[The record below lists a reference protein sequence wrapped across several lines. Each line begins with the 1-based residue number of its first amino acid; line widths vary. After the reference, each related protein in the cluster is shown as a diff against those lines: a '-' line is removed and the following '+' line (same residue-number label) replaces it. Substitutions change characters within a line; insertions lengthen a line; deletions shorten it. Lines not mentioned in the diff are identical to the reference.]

1 MPFFIK
7 IKSLIGLLCLLI
19 SFDLNSA
26 DPNFAGYLFDQPTI
40 ETNFPNELVREA
52 DKDTATI
59 TDEKIYNLP
68 PRVWMTFDGKGARNG
83 PDDDDGDWLHYAFGM
98 AGIIGAKLGLSAQEM
113 EQFIKHYGEDG
124 IDHDWA
130 AWTELKDMVD
140 AYKSGGKEHKK
151 YFDLYVNGLFK
162 QVIPLARKIQTNYG
176 KIPKTSLSKLDVI
189 PGITKLDLKSPID
202 GISFYNQT
210 TFVTTTVPTSR
221 NWSKPKPISD
231 NDILLGKNEQK
242 LNISENYFRHAFKI
256 LTGFLPDWN
265 DIYKKYYNGT
275 NPLNPFDTMDSW
287 GYVTDPL
294 PEIYKKA
301 CICPNGDVLVLGND
315 CQPYFYEKST
325 SKVYGYALKY
335 RDGCLDIAA
344 GQSKVA
350 ILYRG
355 NSLKIKTYT
364 DAAMNTWKVYDRGIT
379 PVAPWNAPRDNIN
392 SWGYAYHTHETY
404 QQGIPDWRDTPAL
417 VTKYQSKYLDDK
429 TSAWDTKTLTTDCK
443 LVSIGFDDSIWLV
456 STDGK
461 ILKLKSDDSTLE
473 ATGASNIVKLS
484 VGNGLAAAIDESGF
498 LYLCNYTSSST
509 AYAFNK
515 TELKVHDCSVSS
527 DNGIAL
533 VDDKNSAYYLE
544 PTFLK
549 NLTPQDI
556 TNNSP
561 INLKT
566 TDTTPLSFDIA
577 ASGIVSLNATGKA
590 FFIEKN
596 PQFNL
601 ITLKAE
607 NGKYLGAHKNNATF
621 ADNTQLMADLTAQ
634 DVPSIATPEA
644 LNTTSQGQWI
654 LIKDASW
661 TATKKTYLIMERLS
675 KKYIGKINGTN
686 QLGVVADAN
695 KTIFEITAA
704 STTGAAAIGT
714 SSDFEIFIKSV
725 GSASKFKI
733 GTVEISALESKLI
746 MLAALCQIYVDNSS
760 TLEPSAGETAKTVS
774 TAVCTTFYGKADGW
788 PNGLSLADRS
798 LSILKLMDEL
808 STEQTNI
815 DAVISKSGL
824 LLIINKTT
832 RAISDK
838 FSDNTEIKELADQIS
853 KRFKVQTK
861 ASGFADRLADLKI
874 AFTSITN
881 ETEAKT
887 FFTNLENLIKDR
899 VEADS
904 TDFTSLKTWV
914 GEMNNKP
921 AELSYMKIIKTAGLQ
936 PKLAEFAAKIITPI
950 TIDEAIDRINRYS
963 TEIGVLNT
971 AQQSSFKTI
980 FDLLAGTNP
989 IKRVSISKTR
999 VQTLIQAGT
1008 KIKNL
1013 NPTMTGTTNTN
1024 NIDASMSAIN
1034 AIQLNNFKTGFLSK
1048 MRSLISSSI
1057 ATNFDATSGLWK
1069 LDSSAPTTTPRNA
1082 LDPTLFYTLETI
1094 WEDFKCYS
1102 QWTPDLSNPAN
1113 RVPLL
1118 MICNQIKDS
1127 ITTNFSSDPKYT
1139 TLKTEVEKT
1148 ITDLTAAA
1156 NNKT

>member
-7 IKSLIGLLCLLI
+7 IKPLIGLLCLLI

-189 PGITKLDLKSPID
+189 PGITKLDLKNPVD

-275 NPLNPFDTMDSW
+275 NPLNPFDTTDSW

-301 CICPNGDVLVLGND
+301 CICQNGDVLILGND
-315 CQPYFYEKST
+315 CQPYFYQKSD
-325 SKVYGYALKY
+325 SKVYGYGLKY

-344 GQSKVA
+344 GQTKVA

-355 NSLKIKTYT
+355 NNLKIKTYT

-392 SWGYAYHTHETY
+392 SWGYAYYTQNTY
-404 QQGIPDWRDTPAL
+404 NQEVPEWRYTSDVSA
-417 VTKYQSKYLDDK
+417 KYPSKYLTDNI
-429 TSAWDTKTLTTDCK
+429 SAWDSKPISPDCK
-443 LVSIGFDDSIWLV
+443 LISIGFDDSIWLV

-484 VGNGLAAAIDESGF
+484 VGNGLAAAIDETGF
-498 LYLCNYTSSST
+498 LYLCNYLSADASWT
-509 AYAFNK
+509 FNK
-515 TELKVHDCSVSS
+515 TELKVHDCSVSYE
-527 DNGIAL
+527 NGIVL
-533 VDDKNSAYYLE
+533 VDDKNSAYYLD

-556 TNNSP
+556 ANNSP

-566 TDTTPLSFDIA
+566 TDTSPLSFDIA

-746 MLAALCQIYVDNSS
+746 MLAALCQIYVNDSN
-760 TLEPSAGETAKTVS
+760 TLEPSAGETAKSVS
-774 TAVCTTFYGKADGW
+774 TAVCTAFYGKADGW

-874 AFTSITN
+874 AFTAITN
-881 ETEAKT
+881 EQEAKT
-887 FFTNLENLIKDR
+887 FFANLENLIKDR

-904 TDFTSLKTWV
+904 TDFASLKTWV

-963 TEIGVLNT
+963 TDIGVLNT
-971 AQQSSFKTI
+971 AQQASFKTI

-999 VQTLIQAGT
+999 VQTLLQAGT

-1013 NPTMTGTTNTN
+1013 NPS
-1024 NIDASMSAIN
+1024 IDIATSMSTIN
-1034 AIQLNNFKTGFLSK
+1034 AIRLNNFKTGFLSK
-1048 MRSLISSSI
+1048 MRSLISASI
-1057 ATNFDATSGLWK
+1057 AANFDATSGLWK
-1069 LDSSAPTTTPRNA
+1069 QDSPNPTTTPRNA
-1082 LDPTLFYTLETI
+1082 LDPTTFYTLEAI

-1102 QWTPDLSNPAN
+1102 QWSPDLTNPAN